1 MNDERNKLGFLKI
14 GLLVIGIFCIITL
27 VNKGIKL
34 LQNISQKCVVEEGSL
49 KFEESSEGY
58 ILRDEKVLQGENYK
72 NGMVQMIAE
81 GQRVAKGKPAFRYYS
96 NGEDEILRQI
106 DTLDAEINAAI
117 ESSGLT
123 IFSTDITNLE
133 SQIEKVVDS
142 MYCINDLGEI
152 QDKKSELDSYI
163 SKKTKITG
171 NLSPADSH
179 VKSLI
184 EKRNTLEGQISNA
197 SEVITAPIS
206 GMLSYRIDGLE
217 EVLRC

>member
-81 GQRVAKGKPAFRYYS
+81 DRKS
-96 NGEDEILRQI
+96 
-106 DTLDAEINAAI
+106 
-117 ESSGLT
+117 
-123 IFSTDITNLE
+123 
-133 SQIEKVVDS
+133 VV
-142 MYCINDLGEI
+142 
-152 QDKKSELDSYI
+152 
-163 SKKTKITG
+163 
-171 NLSPADSH
+171 
-179 VKSLI
+179 
-184 EKRNTLEGQISNA
+184 
-197 SEVITAPIS
+197 
-206 GMLSYRIDGLE
+206 
-217 EVLRC
+217 